1 MNVCIYSKKSEPEAN
16 FKKQEHIFPAS
27 LGGLRKLPKG
37 YVSDEINEKFS
48 KELEVEFTR
57 DSFLSILRQ
66 FIGPG
71 SRGNV
76 NNPKKATQSKVHV
89 LECEDGSYIL
99 GYIESGRPFGIEQ
112 IIFNLEKGI
121 LSDSVI
127 TSRSKCENITDLL
140 EKLLQL
146 DYSNTTVI
154 KDSYI
159 PKNKIML
166 GFKEYQ
172 EKGRGSIKQKCFI
185 GHNPEITISDELKD
199 KMEILIKKLYEN
211 SIGKEDNSIV
221 ESQHVKSYQSI
232 RFDIEKFYRT
242 CAKIAFN
249 YVASVVGQEI
259 VLGEEFD
266 DIRNYIVNGGNGNFV
281 IDVNAIVELKAKQR
295 TNYLGVKHSIIA
307 FSVENEIIVFLSFY
321 GEFDFIVRIPYKID
335 ICKLREVLNKQ
346 VIVINWENRCEEKIP
361 TKDYICPEY
370 GDILILKNIENGY
383 INRRNL

>member
-27 LGGLRKLPKG
+27 LGGKSTLPKG

-48 KELEVEFTR
+48 KELELDFTR
-57 DSFLSILRQ
+57 EGFLAILRQ

-71 SRGNV
+71 SRGNI
-76 NNPKKATQSKVHV
+76 NNPKKATQSKVH
-89 LECEDGSYIL
+89 LILDEDDNNAL
-99 GYIESGRPFGIEQ
+99 GYIVKGVPKYIKQ
-112 IIFNLEKGI
+112 IIFNLEYGA
-121 LSDSVI
+121 LSNS
-127 TSRSKCENITDLL
+127 TKLFLPKAENEMEEL
-140 EKLLQL
+140 EKFLQA

-172 EKGRGSIKQKCFI
+172 EKGRGSIKQKWFI
-185 GHNPEITISDELKD
+185 GHNPEVTINDELKD

-211 SIGKEDNSIV
+211 SIGKEDDSIV

-266 DIRNYIVNGGNGNFV
+266 DIRNYIVNGGNGDFV
-281 IDVNAIVELKAKQR
+281 EDVNAIVDPKAKQR
-295 TNYLGVKHSIIA
+295 TNYLGVKHAIIA

-361 TKDYICPEY
+361 TKKELLDQKFEE
-370 GDILILKNIENGY
+370 LLKEEV
-383 INRRNL
+383 